1 MNHYMDY
8 YMDYYMDHY
17 MDMLSLHMV
26 TELIVV
32 CKLCASGMIRGN
44 DCSLSTKYPLCG
56 VLFYLFAKSSLDSR
70 LTTAFRQAFTLNC
83 SPVFVLKTTPLTM

>member
-32 CKLCASGMIRGN
+32 CKLVCIW
-44 DCSLSTKYPLCG
+44 D
-56 VLFYLFAKSSLDSR
+56 D
-70 LTTAFRQAFTLNC
+70 
-83 SPVFVLKTTPLTM
+83 